1 MGRLS
6 RARVLDAALALADR
20 DGIAKLSMRRL
31 GAELGVE
38 AMTLYYYVPNKDA
51 VLDGLVERI
60 VASVAPRPSGPRA
73 VWMGEFAHAFR
84 AELLRHPAVV
94 PLVATRPVATPEALA
109 AVERAAAALVAEGL
123 APLRAFQLLN
133 AVTTFVIGHTLAE
146 LDPEGA
152 RSRHEPPVA
161 TAELPCLAQALA
173 AGLGTRA
180 DHDERFEAAIKALLA
195 GIE

>member
-6 RARVLDAALALADR
+6 RAQVLDAALALADR
-20 DGIAKLSMRRL
+20 DGIGKLSMRRI

-38 AMTLYYYVPNKDA
+38 AMTLYHYVPNKDA

-60 VASVAPRPSGPRA
+60 VASVAPRPTGPRT
-73 VWMGEFAHAFR
+73 VWLAEFARAFR

-109 AVERAAAALVAEGL
+109 AVERATAALVGEGL
-123 APLRAFQLLN
+123 APLRAYQLLN
-133 AVTTFVIGHTLAE
+133 AITTFVIGHTLAE
-146 LDPEGA
+146 LDTGDSASPVGPEA
-152 RSRHEPPVA
+152 A
-161 TAELPCLAQALA
+161 AELPCLTAALA
-173 AGLGTRA
+173 AGLGSRA
-180 DHDERFEAAIKALLA
+180 DHDERFALAIAALLA

>member
-6 RARVLDAALALADR
+6 RVQVLDAALALADR
-20 DGIAKLSMRRL
+20 DGTGKLSMRRI

-38 AMTLYYYVPNKDA
+38 AMTLYHYVPNKDA

-60 VASVAPRPSGPRA
+60 VASVSPEPVGPRTEWLA
-73 VWMGEFAHAFR
+73 AFAHAFR

-94 PLVATRPVATPEALA
+94 PLVATRPVATPNALA
-109 AVERAAAALVAEGL
+109 AVERAAAALVGEGF

-146 LDPEGA
+146 LDPA
-152 RSRHEPPVA
+152 DSPPRTTTQDA
-161 TAELPCLAQALA
+161 AELPCLAEALA
-173 AGLGTRA
+173 AGLGTQA
-180 DHDERFEAAIKALLA
+180 DHDERFALAVAALLA
-195 GIE
+195 GIA